1 MRALALALGLAIALL
16 RPGPA
21 PAQEIVAALSQSDVS
36 INSTF
41 AGSKILIFGAIKDP
55 PPGGPFD
62 VVITVSGPL
71 APVTVRRKDRVAG
84 IWVNAESAE
93 IDAAP
98 SFYAVATTGRLDAV
112 LTRTEDLRH
121 AVTIARAI
129 RAVGSGAQ
137 EPQAF
142 VAALIRMR
150 EASGAYLMAEGAVAL
165 RANALFRTEIALPP
179 DLTEGDYVARILLT
193 REGRVLA
200 RESAVLA
207 VRKVGLERF
216 LFNLAHDAPAVYG
229 TMSLAIAIA
238 AGWGASAAFRLL
250 RA

>member
-1 MRALALALGLAIALL
+1 MIRALALLLSLAAA
-16 RPGPA
+16 PA

-36 INSTF
+36 INATF
-41 AGSKILIFGAIKDP
+41 SGSRILIFGAIKDP
-55 PPGGPFD
+55 PEGVALD

-71 APVTVRRKDRVAG
+71 EPVTVRRKDRVAG
-84 IWVNAESAE
+84 IWINAEAAE

-98 SFYAVATTGRLDAV
+98 SFYAVATTGPLDAV

-121 AVTIARAI
+121 AVSIPRAI
-129 RAVGSGAQ
+129 RAVGSGAK

-150 EASGAYLMAEGAVAL
+150 EEAGTYLVAEGAVAL
-165 RANALFRTEIALPP
+165 KEEALFRTEIALPP
-179 DLTEGDYVARILLT
+179 DLTEGDYEARMLLT
-193 REGRVLA
+193 HEGRVMA
-200 RESAVLA
+200 RESAMLA

-216 LFNLAHDAPAVYG
+216 LFNLAHDDPAIYG
-229 TMSLAIAIA
+229 LASLAIAVA

-250 RA
+250 RS

>member
-1 MRALALALGLAIALL
+1 MIRALALVLALVPA
-16 RPGPA
+16 GPA
-21 PAQEIVAALSQSDVS
+21 AAQEIVAALSQSDVS

-55 PPGGPFD
+55 PLGPPLD
-62 VVITVSGPL
+62 AVITVSGPL
-71 APVTVRRKDRVAG
+71 EPVTVRRKDRVAG
-84 IWVNAESAE
+84 IWINAEAAE

-98 SFYAVATTGRLDAV
+98 SFYAVATTGPLDEV

-121 AVTIARAI
+121 AVSIPRAI
-129 RAVGSGAQ
+129 RAVASGAQ

-150 EASGAYLMAEGAVAL
+150 EEAGAYLMAEGSVAI
-165 RANALFRTEIALPP
+165 RENALFRTEIALPP
-179 DLTEGDYVARILLT
+179 DLTEGDYETRILLT
-193 REGRVLA
+193 RDGQVLA
-200 RESAVLA
+200 QESAVLA

-216 LFNLAHDAPAVYG
+216 LFNLAHDDPGVYG
-229 TMSLAIAIA
+229 VMSLAIAIG

-250 RA
+250 RS

>member
-1 MRALALALGLAIALL
+1 MIRALALLL
-16 RPGPA
+16 CLVASPA

-41 AGSKILIFGAIKDP
+41 TGSKILVFGAIKDAP
-55 PPGGPFD
+55 DDVRLD
-62 VVITVSGPL
+62 VVVTISGPL
-71 APVTVRRKDRVAG
+71 EPVTVRRKDRVAG
-84 IWVNAESAE
+84 IWINAEAAE

-98 SFYAVATTGRLDAV
+98 SFYAVATTGPIDDV

-121 AVTIARAI
+121 AVTIPRAI
-129 RAVGSGAQ
+129 RAVGSGAS

-150 EASGAYLMAEGAVAL
+150 EEAGTYLVAEGAVAL
-165 RANALFRTEIALPP
+165 KQDALFRTEIALPP
-179 DLTEGDYVARILLT
+179 DLTEGDFEARMLLT
-193 REGRVLA
+193 HEGRVVA
-200 RESAVLA
+200 QESAVLA

-216 LFNLAHDAPAVYG
+216 LFNLAHDDPAVYG
-229 TMSLAIAIA
+229 LMSLAIAIG

-250 RA
+250 RS

>member
-1 MRALALALGLAIALL
+1 MIRALALALGLLVA
-16 RPGPA
+16 GPS

-55 PPGGPFD
+55 PPGPPLD
-62 VVITVSGPL
+62 AVITVSGPL

-84 IWVNAESAE
+84 IWVNAEAAE

-98 SFYAVATTGRLDAV
+98 SFYAVATTGPLDEV

-121 AVTIARAI
+121 AVSIPRAI

-150 EASGAYLMAEGAVAL
+150 EEAGAYIVAEGAVAL
-165 RANALFRTEIALPP
+165 REDALFRTEIDLPP
-179 DLTEGDYVARILLT
+179 DLTEGDYEARILLA
-193 REGRVLA
+193 RDGRVLA
-200 RESAVLA
+200 QETAVLA

-216 LFNLAHDAPAVYG
+216 LFNLAHDDPAVYG
-229 TMSLAIAIA
+229 LMSLVIAIG